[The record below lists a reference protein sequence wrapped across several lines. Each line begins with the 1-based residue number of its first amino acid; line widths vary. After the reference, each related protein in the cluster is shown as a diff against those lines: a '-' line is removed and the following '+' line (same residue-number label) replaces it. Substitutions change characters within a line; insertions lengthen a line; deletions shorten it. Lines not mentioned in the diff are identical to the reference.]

1 MTKMEQS
8 VTYKIRHD
16 VLSFD
21 FTYHD
26 MIFSYQLDE
35 PYRLKPVVWKRLI
48 SSVKNSRNLVVN
60 KDDGIKILS
69 LKLPESLGS
78 MFVDVIQLALADPLV
93 TQWPDS
99 SDEPEPEEIESD
111 PEPEIEGEDV
121 SSE

>member
-1 MTKMEQS
+1 MEQS
-8 VTYKIRHD
+8 VTYKIRYN

-26 MIFSYQLDE
+26 MIFSYTLDE
-35 PYRLKPVVWKRLI
+35 PYRFKPGFWKRLI
-48 SSVKNSRNLVVN
+48 SSVKKSQNLVVN
-60 KDDGIKILS
+60 KDEMILS
-69 LKLPESLGS
+69 LKLPETLGN
-78 MFVDVIQLALADPLV
+78 MFVDAIQLALADPLV

-99 SDEPEPEEIESD
+99 SGDDEPEEIESD

>member
-1 MTKMEQS
+1 MEQS
-8 VTYKIRHD
+8 VTYKIRYN

-35 PYRLKPVVWKRLI
+35 PYRLEPKFWKRLI

-60 KDDGIKILS
+60 KDGVIIL
-69 LKLPESLGS
+69 LKLPESLGN

-93 TQWPDS
+93 TQWPDNS
-99 SDEPEPEEIESD
+99 GDDEPEPEEIESD